1 MKYLIGIAMLIPLS
15 TLACSAD
22 LTESQVI
29 AVNEE
34 RHKQPVLPVPLGLRA
49 PKISRGLKV
58 RRG

>member
-1 MKYLIGIAMLIPLS
+1 MKYLIGIEMLVPLS

-22 LTESQVI
+22 LTESEVI
-29 AVNEE
+29 AVIEE
-34 RHKQPVLPVPLGLRA
+34 RHKRPVLPILLGLRS